1 MLIETEFHD
10 ESEQSISGTFGPGFA
25 RAVFSLE
32 PGDWSGPI
40 ESGYGLH
47 LVRVSTLQTAQLRPF
62 SEVRERVAQEWRRE
76 QEKSAKERY
85 LAELRKKYGLVA
97 DDAVKPLVAPAGG
110 RQSGTPM
117 STRCR
122 ADLSASL
129 GRAVIVGMAGLFGF
143 SGLFW
148 QSATCI
154 AHEVRPSYLELRED
168 RAGEFD
174 VLLKTPMRGELRLA
188 LAATFSGR
196 ADAITPITM
205 RATGDA
211 AVQTWR
217 FKALDPLPGQTVRI
231 DGLENTMTDA
241 LVRVVFLD
249 GTSWVRRLTPQQPAA
264 TIPPRQSGWSVAG
277 LYLKLGVEHIL
288 LGIDH
293 LLFVLAL
300 LIITRG
306 TWLLVKTVTAFTV
319 AHSITLALATLGIRA
334 RAVRA
339 GRGGDRAEHRVRRRR
354 DRPPAAG
361 ARRLDGESAV
371 DRGVRVRPS
380 ARARLCR
387 RLERGG
393 SARGAHPV
401 GAVVLQRRGRD
412 RPAAVHRNC
421 AVPVRIG
428 PAHSHIRP
436 ALGRLG
442 RPYAIGSIAM
452 FWVIERVA
460 AF

>member
-1 MLIETEFHD
+1 
-10 ESEQSISGTFGPGFA
+10 
-25 RAVFSLE
+25 
-32 PGDWSGPI
+32 
-40 ESGYGLH
+40 
-47 LVRVSTLQTAQLRPF
+47 
-62 SEVRERVAQEWRRE
+62 
-76 QEKSAKERY
+76 
-85 LAELRKKYGLVA
+85 
-97 DDAVKPLVAPAGG
+97 
-110 RQSGTPM
+110 M

-122 ADLSASL
+122 ADLSGYL
-129 GRAVIVGMAGLFGF
+129 CRAVMAGLFGF
-143 SGLFW
+143 SGFFW
-148 QSATCI
+148 QSATCT

-196 ADAITPITM
+196 ADAITPMTM

-211 AVQTWR
+211 AVQSWR
-217 FKALDPLPGQTVRI
+217 FRALDPLPGQIVRI
-231 DGLENTMTDA
+231 DGLANTMTDV
-241 LVRVVFLD
+241 LVRIVFLD

-319 AHSITLALATLGIRA
+319 AHSITLALATLGYVHVPPAPVEAAIA
-334 RAVRA
+334 LSIVFVAVEIVHLRQGREGLAASVPWLVTFAFGLLHGLGFA
-339 GRGGDRAEHRVRRRR
+339 GALSEAGLPEGHVPLALLFFNVGVEIGQLLFIAIALGLCAFVRRFHT
-354 DRPPAAG
+354 AG
-361 ARRLDGESAV
+361 ARWANV
-371 DRGVRVRPS
+371 
-380 ARARLCR
+380 
-387 RLERGG
+387 
-393 SARGAHPV
+393 
-401 GAVVLQRRGRD
+401 
-412 RPAAVHRNC
+412 AA
-421 AVPVRIG
+421 
-428 PAHSHIRP
+428 
-436 ALGRLG
+436 
-442 RPYAIGSIAM
+442 PYAIGSIAM